1 MSRPAPDTVPTKSAR
16 RHAAPPRRKFIAL
29 RLSAWSDWDRQVIR
43 GVQRFAHDRPDWRMY
58 VEGGDNVSSKTFA
71 AELTLDGL
79 ITSVLRDMSPAWRQ
93 LIKRLDPCV
102 VAISS
107 AVPQRLSNIPRVRV
121 DDNKVAASIGRHF
134 LAGGF
139 RHLAYFALPQPGAVV
154 EDTRLKAIGD
164 FAAREGCPFHLLPAP
179 KVRGELSAGERM
191 RWIQQ
196 LPKPIGIAA
205 WNMQEARRLVTALDR
220 AGIAVP
226 EQVAV
231 VAWDDDPM
239 LAETLEP
246 TISAAVLPAERLGF
260 EAAQLLD
267 RMFSGAPR
275 PVAPVVIEP
284 TGVLRVRQSSDVST
298 LADRDAHLAMQ
309 YIREHGTEPIK
320 VTHVASAL
328 RLSRRSLEVVFSRVS
343 GKTLHDA
350 IMEVRLER
358 ARQLLAETDWPL
370 ARVADRAGLG
380 TEQTLR
386 RLFLSKEQMTPGAYR
401 ARFSGV

>member
-1 MSRPAPDTVPTKSAR
+1 
-16 RHAAPPRRKFIAL
+16 
-29 RLSAWSDWDRQVIR
+29 
-43 GVQRFAHDRPDWRMY
+43 MY
-58 VEGGDNVSSKTFA
+58 VEGGDTVSSKTFA
-71 AELTLDGL
+71 GELTLDGL
-79 ITSVLRDMSPAWRQ
+79 ITSVLRDTSPAWRQ
-93 LIKRLDPCV
+93 LIKRLEPRV
-102 VAISS
+102 VAITS
-107 AVPQRLSNIPRVRV
+107 AVPHRFSSIPRVRV

-134 LAGGF
+134 LSGGF
-139 RHLAYFALPQPGAVV
+139 RHLAYFASPQRGVTV
-154 EDTRLKAIGD
+154 EDTRLKAMCD
-164 FAAREGCPFHLLPAP
+164 FAQREGCPFHRLPAP
-179 KVRGELSAGERM
+179 KVPGALSIAERM
-191 RWIQQ
+191 RWIHQ
-196 LPKPIGIAA
+196 LPKPVGIAV
-205 WNMQEARRLVTALDR
+205 WNMQEARQLVTALGR
-220 AGIAVP
+220 AGVAVP

-231 VAWDDDPM
+231 VAWDDDPL

-267 RMFSGAPR
+267 RMLSGAAR
-275 PVAPVVIEP
+275 PAAPVIIEP

-320 VTHVASAL
+320 VMHVASAL
-328 RLSRRSLEVVFSRVS
+328 RLSRRTLEVVFARVA
-343 GKTLHDA
+343 GKTLHEA

-386 RLFLSKEQMTPGAYR
+386 RLFLAKEQMTPGAYR
-401 ARFSGV
+401 TRFSGL